1 MHQLHTTLTTLLFL
15 SINLIYIATAEASC
29 VTFSNDLC
37 KSYVTPEKCLEVAGC
52 KWEESLMS
60 CTGQAEL
67 KCYNDP
73 IRAHCNL
80 RGCSEKAISREE
92 QLLERFSVRRLGS
105 YNYNEDEIQRIQIIY
120 IIVCV
125 VIAFAVIGFLGCYFW
140 NRQRRIEANRPPP
153 NEGMGGVPVVQNPQ
167 YYSGQPTA
175 ATLKVSQEVDI
186 ASV

>member
-15 SINLIYIATAEASC
+15 SINLMIYIATAEASC
-29 VTFSNDLC
+29 VTFSKDIC
-37 KSYVTPEKCLEVAGC
+37 KSYFTPEKCLEVLGC
-52 KWEESLMS
+52 TWEESHMT
-60 CTGQAEL
+60 CTGQEEL

-80 RGCSEKAISREE
+80 RGCSEMAIRREE
-92 QLLERFSVRRLGS
+92 ELLEELPMRRLASPEYIEEEVRR
-105 YNYNEDEIQRIQIIY
+105 IQTIY

-125 VIAFAVIGFLGCYFW
+125 VIAFVVICVLGCYFW

-153 NEGMGGVPVVQNPQ
+153 NEGGVPVVQNPQ
-167 YYSGQPTA
+167 YYSATA
-175 ATLKVSQEVDI
+175 ATVKMSNEADI